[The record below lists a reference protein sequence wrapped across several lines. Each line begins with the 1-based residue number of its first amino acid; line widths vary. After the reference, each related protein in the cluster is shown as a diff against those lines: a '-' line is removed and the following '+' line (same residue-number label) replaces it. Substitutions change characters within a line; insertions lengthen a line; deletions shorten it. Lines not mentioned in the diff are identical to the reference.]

1 MLHTCLPDFLFYTT
15 YHNCCDFHLFSVV
28 EFQYRIFNRYFI
40 YYAKR
45 WYHTYIKKSETKNEC
60 KIKEIASLV
69 DFLNYLIPI
78 YRLVRVYHNISFIL
92 LVNVMPVSAKINFSS
107 MCTTQS
113 SIFII
118 KVNRKIQSRQKVGS
132 QP

>member
-1 MLHTCLPDFLFYTT
+1 M
-15 YHNCCDFHLFSVV
+15 
-28 EFQYRIFNRYFI
+28 
-40 YYAKR
+40 
-45 WYHTYIKKSETKNEC
+45 KKSETKNER
-60 KIKEIASLV
+60 KIKKIASFV
-69 DFLNYLIPI
+69 DFSNYLILI

-107 MCTTQS
+107 MCTTQN